1 LCGDAAATQSL
12 STLRLALEEQRLMS
26 ATDLPKQIARMQQ
39 SIARLEAKAARC
51 NGGTELGRA
60 IAIRAE
66 KSATHYRKHLEKLQH
81 QINSSAVPDLQANAT
96 TTSSAPPAGADVA
109 VLPESHLI
117 RQMDVGGDGIP

>member
-1 LCGDAAATQSL
+1 
-12 STLRLALEEQRLMS
+12 MS

-81 QINSSAVPDLQANAT
+81 QIDASSARDLHASASA
-96 TTSSAPPAGADVA
+96 TSSAAPAGAEVA
-109 VLPESHLI
+109 IATESYLLP
-117 RQMDVGGDGIP
+117 QPVVGGDEAA